1 MYAQRD
7 LFAQAAYLSREL
19 HWSLADV
26 LDLEHDDREAFILTV
41 AGWQEDEDSQEED
54 EYSLSLIHI

>member
-26 LDLEHDDREAFILTV
+26 LDLEHDDREAFISTV
-41 AGWQEDEDSQEED
+41 TGWQEDD
-54 EYSLSLIHI
+54 EHSEVDQYGEARDG